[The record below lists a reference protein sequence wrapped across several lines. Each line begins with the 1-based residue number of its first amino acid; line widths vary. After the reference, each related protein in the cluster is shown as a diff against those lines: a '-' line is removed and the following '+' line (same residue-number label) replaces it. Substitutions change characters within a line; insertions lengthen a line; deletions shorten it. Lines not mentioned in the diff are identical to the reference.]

1 MDQERIRDKAEQLVR
16 VMSES
21 EAEVASAVEVE
32 LFPDGVPPSLS
43 IAILMR
49 AQAAVLSR
57 SAEDLARADVA
68 YQEALEQEMGARGP
82 ERPSRVSHD
91 VAQKVARAAEF
102 ERAIDAYADEL
113 GASMEERFFPDG
125 LPQPFTVQALLVAVR
140 ERLERAL
147 ARSGHGGAGP
157 QADNEAG
164 NDAGNDARND
174 AEPEE
179 LEHEL
184 QIVASLFSGF
194 AGIARLTE
202 LAGEIAEIAELPEP
216 PV

>member
-125 LPQPFTVQALLVAVR
+125 LPQPFTVQALLAAVR

-147 ARSGHGGAGP
+147 ARSGHGGDGAGP
-157 QADNEAG
+157 QAGNE
-164 NDAGNDARND
+164 AGNDARND

>member
-1 MDQERIRDKAEQLVR
+1 MDQQRIREKAETLVR
-16 VMSES
+16 LMRES
-21 EAEVASAVEVE
+21 EAEVAHAVEVE
-32 LFPDGVPPSLS
+32 LFPDGLPPSLS
-43 IAILMR
+43 IANLMR

-68 YQEALEQEMGARGP
+68 YQEAMEQEMGTRGP
-82 ERPSRVSHD
+82 VRASRVSHD

-125 LPQPFTVQALLVAVR
+125 LPQPFTVQTLLAAIR

-147 ARSGHGGAGP
+147 AHFGPEPEGAG
-157 QADNEAG
+157 ADSAG
-164 NDAGNDARND
+164 A
-174 AEPEE
+174 EE

-184 QIVASLFSGF
+184 QIVASLYSGF

-202 LAGEIAEIAELPEP
+202 LASEIAELAELPEP

>member
-16 VMSES
+16 MMSES
-21 EAEVASAVEVE
+21 EAEVASAVEDE
-32 LFPDGVPPSLS
+32 LFPDGLPPSLS

-68 YQEALEQEMGARGP
+68 YQEALEQELG
-82 ERPSRVSHD
+82 ERAPVRASRVSQD

-125 LPQPFTVQALLVAVR
+125 LPQPFTVRTLLAAIR
-140 ERLERAL
+140 ERLERGL
-147 ARSGHGGAGP
+147 ARSAPGAAGAGP
-157 QADNEAG
+157 TAGTEAG
-164 NDAGNDARND
+164 TDAGTDD
-174 AEPEE
+174 

-184 QIVASLFSGF
+184 QIVASLYSGF
-194 AGIARLTE
+194 AGLARQTD
-202 LAGEIAEIAELPEP
+202 LAAEIAEIAELPEP